1 MKGERTKEDRE
12 HIDDEK
18 VKDKELKELMPD
30 EAHAIE
36 RAEKKPDKPGNVK
49 PNIDKPERR

>member
-18 VKDKELKELMPD
+18 MKDKELKELMPD

-36 RAEKKPDKPGNVK
+36 RAEKKPDKPSNGK